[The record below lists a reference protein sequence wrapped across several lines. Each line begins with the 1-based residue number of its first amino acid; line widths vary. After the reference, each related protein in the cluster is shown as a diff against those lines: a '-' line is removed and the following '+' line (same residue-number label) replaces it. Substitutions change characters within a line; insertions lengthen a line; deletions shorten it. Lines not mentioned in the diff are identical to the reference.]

1 MAFVVFIPALLN
13 EEATDAPAHGDDLAR
28 RHTADLRSVGASWLR
43 CMLGLAADAA
53 AHMLRRVWCHAEK
66 ICFDGSSCRSKVRG
80 TGVNRVVRGG
90 RQRHGL
96 PMEHWWRRDRAAS
109 GPTFAAGQR
118 ACAGSCLGKTA
129 RFEAS
134 DHLNGFT
141 PAKTRT
147 CFCALWGTFCLFFNP
162 TGDRAGPTR
171 HASGRGP
178 CP

>member
-43 CMLGLAADAA
+43 CVLGLAADAA

-109 GPTFAAGQR
+109 GQHSLLANGLARDQV
-118 ACAGSCLGKTA
+118 LGNTA

-134 DHLNGFT
+134 DHLNWFSR
-141 PAKTRT
+141 AK
-147 CFCALWGTFCLFFNP
+147 WN
-162 TGDRAGPTR
+162 
-171 HASGRGP
+171 
-178 CP
+178 

>member
-1 MAFVVFIPALLN
+1 MNLPRHHICRQPPARHKFTEKMRSMAFVVFIPALLN

-80 TGVNRVVRGG
+80 TGVNRMVRGG

-96 PMEHWWRRDRAAS
+96 PMEHWCSVDVATISA
-109 GPTFAAGQR
+109 
-118 ACAGSCLGKTA
+118 
-129 RFEAS
+129 
-134 DHLNGFT
+134 DH
-141 PAKTRT
+141 RS
-147 CFCALWGTFCLFFNP
+147 P
-162 TGDRAGPTR
+162 TGSRDQTSRVSKLR
-171 HASGRGP
+171 FWRG
-178 CP
+178 

>member
-1 MAFVVFIPALLN
+1 MSERLCIRTYLSTDTHTNEFTSSPHFAASRDTNSRKKCAAMAFVVFIPALLN

-80 TGVNRVVRGG
+80 TGVNRMVRGG

-96 PMEHWWRRDRAAS
+96 PMEHWCSVDVA
-109 GPTFAAGQR
+109 THQR
-118 ACAGSCLGKTA
+118 
-129 RFEAS
+129 
-134 DHLNGFT
+134 
-141 PAKTRT
+141 
-147 CFCALWGTFCLFFNP
+147 
-162 TGDRAGPTR
+162 
-171 HASGRGP
+171 
-178 CP
+178 

>member
-80 TGVNRVVRGG
+80 TGVNRMVRGG

-96 PMEHWWRRDRAAS
+96 PMEHWCSVDVATISA
-109 GPTFAAGQR
+109 
-118 ACAGSCLGKTA
+118 
-129 RFEAS
+129 
-134 DHLNGFT
+134 DH
-141 PAKTRT
+141 RS
-147 CFCALWGTFCLFFNP
+147 P
-162 TGDRAGPTR
+162 TGSRDQTSRVSKLPFW
-171 HASGRGP
+171 RGATSSNALGFKELQAYLFLRTVGNFLLVF
-178 CP
+178 

>member
-118 ACAGSCLGKTA
+118 ALRGIMFGRHGAFRSFRIHKRSLQKFERIVPRQNVYLIAHCGKLFA
-129 RFEAS
+129 
-134 DHLNGFT
+134 
-141 PAKTRT
+141 
-147 CFCALWGTFCLFFNP
+147 CFLP
-162 TGDRAGPTR
+162 
-171 HASGRGP
+171 SG
-178 CP
+178 

>member
-1 MAFVVFIPALLN
+1 MNLPRHHILAPVATQIHEKCAAMAFVVFIPALLN

-80 TGVNRVVRGG
+80 TGVNRMVRGG

-96 PMEHWWRRDRAAS
+96 PMEHWCSGRRDPSAALTI
-109 GPTFAAGQR
+109 GRQR
-118 ACAGSCLGKTA
+118 ARGIKLLAFRS
-129 RFEAS
+129 F
-134 DHLNGFT
+134 GFGGAE
-141 PAKTRT
+141 PVQMSSY
-147 CFCALWGTFCLFFNP
+147 FI
-162 TGDRAGPTR
+162 
-171 HASGRGP
+171 
-178 CP
+178 